1 MQWQHLIKV
10 ERQAF
15 YPILMFIIMDLLPM
29 REKTADLLNKLS
41 NGNKYSVELQRHK
54 YDFVGGLIGGNPAT
68 MYEAPEGYNQLKA
81 IGGMFD
87 LDGKHYSVHSC
98 YGLGKSDC
106 GATYGYAKSK
116 IIKAQGR

>member
-1 MQWQHLIKV
+1 
-10 ERQAF
+10 
-15 YPILMFIIMDLLPM
+15 M

-54 YDFVGGLIGGNPAT
+54 YDFVGGVIGGNPAT

-81 IGGMFD
+81 IGGMFGF
-87 LDGKHYSVHSC
+87 DGKNYSVHSC

-106 GATYGYAKSK
+106 GDTYGPAKSK
-116 IIKAQGR
+116 IIKAQGRSF

>member
-1 MQWQHLIKV
+1 
-10 ERQAF
+10 
-15 YPILMFIIMDLLPM
+15 M

-81 IGGMFD
+81 IGGMFGF
-87 LDGKHYSVHSC
+87 DGKNYSVHSC
-98 YGLGKSDC
+98 YGSGKLEC
-106 GATYGYAKSK
+106 GSTYGPAQSK